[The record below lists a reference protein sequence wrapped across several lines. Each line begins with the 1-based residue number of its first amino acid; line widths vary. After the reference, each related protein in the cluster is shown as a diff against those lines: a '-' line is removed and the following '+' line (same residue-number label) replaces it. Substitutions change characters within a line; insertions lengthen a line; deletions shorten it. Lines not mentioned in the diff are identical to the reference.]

1 MVFLRNI
8 ENSMDLKNQIKI
20 NIKNISG
27 IPGRAL
33 SVWDATYNLYWH
45 RWNFMFRFSLKNKR
59 KNDDVY
65 SLSHFFWFLLILIF
79 FIFLKKNDGE
89 TMDPD
94 AFALSIPN
102 HKSKL
107 SLSSPRQLAYV
118 PSSFFNKSINT
129 DRKWFYLG
137 LRNTTFSPGQ
147 FHMETLQ
154 ISLKNPLV
162 IIAECS
168 YGSLKEALSK
178 LIGNL

>member
-1 MVFLRNI
+1 MFLGGSLEKHWNSLRFQCFWKEALKEIEKLKEFQLVFLRNI

-59 KNDDVY
+59 KNDDIH
-65 SLSHFFWFLLILIF
+65 SLSHFFVFLLILIF

-94 AFALSIPN
+94 AFALSIPD

-107 SLSSPRQLAYV
+107 SLSSPR
-118 PSSFFNKSINT
+118 
-129 DRKWFYLG
+129 
-137 LRNTTFSPGQ
+137 
-147 FHMETLQ
+147 
-154 ISLKNPLV
+154 
-162 IIAECS
+162 
-168 YGSLKEALSK
+168 
-178 LIGNL
+178 